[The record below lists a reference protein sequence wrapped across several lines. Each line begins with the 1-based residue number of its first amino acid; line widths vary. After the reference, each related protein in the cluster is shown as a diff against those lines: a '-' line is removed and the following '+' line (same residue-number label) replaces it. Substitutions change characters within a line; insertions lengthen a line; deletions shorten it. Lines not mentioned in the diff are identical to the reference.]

1 MLIPVLAVLV
11 PTLPLAG
18 WALNGLWGGRFTRRT
33 VAIVACGAVAAAFA
47 AAALLLWQIRLAP
60 PPGRAPDGGP
70 SWIVDLYSWIGAGSI
85 QVPLRLLVDPLS
97 VAMALVVGGVGLLI
111 HVYSVG
117 YMDGDPGFARYFA
130 YLNLFM
136 ASMFWLVL
144 AGNLAAMFI
153 GWEGV
158 GLCSYL
164 LIAFWFTRPGA
175 AAAGVKAFL
184 VTRLGDVGFLLGI
197 FVAFGVFG
205 TTDFG
210 VMTRDAGARL
220 ALGGGAATALALLL
234 FAGAAGKSAQLP
246 LYVWLPDAMEGP
258 TPVSALI
265 HAATMVTAGVYMIV
279 RLHAVFLRAPA
290 AMDLIAAVGA
300 VTAIFAA
307 AAALV
312 EPDLKRVLAYSTI
325 SQLGYMFLAVGVG
338 AFSAGIFHL
347 TSHAFFK
354 ALLFLAAGAVMHA
367 LGGETD
373 MRRMGGLARRLPRTT
388 AAFAI
393 GALALAG
400 IPPLSGFFSKD
411 LILSEVFRA
420 QAWLWAVGV
429 AAAGLTAVYILRAFA
444 LTFLGADLRG
454 AEGAA
459 HDPPPSMATPMWILA
474 GLTVAGG
481 GLGWSFTHP
490 GILERFL
497 VTVLRAGAGPPARAG
512 GAGEGTLVAVSV
524 LVAVAGIA
532 VGWLVY
538 VRRSVRGGVPA
549 LARLL
554 SRRFYIED
562 AYAVAVIG
570 PVRAL
575 ARAAAVAD
583 RTVIDAAVMGLARAV
598 GRSGQALRGLE
609 TGYLRHYAAF
619 VLVGVLLILVYWV
632 SR

>member
-1 MLIPVLAVLV
+1 MLIRVLAVLV

-18 WALNGLWGGRFTRRT
+18 WAVNGLWGGRLARRT
-33 VAIVACGAVAAAFA
+33 VALVACGAVAAAFA
-47 AAALLLWQIRLAP
+47 AAALLLWQIRVAP
-60 PPGRAPDGGP
+60 PAGGP
-70 SWIVDLYSWIGAGSI
+70 SWVVDLYSWIGAGSI

-164 LIAFWFTRPGA
+164 LIAFWFTRPAA

-184 VTRLGDVGFLLGI
+184 VTRLGDVGMLLGI

-246 LYVWLPDAMEGP
+246 LHVWLPDAMEGP

-411 LILSEVFRA
+411 LILSEAFRA
-420 QAWLWAVGV
+420 QAWWWAVGV

-459 HDPPPSMATPMWILA
+459 HDPPPSMAAPMWILA

-497 VTVLRAGAGPPARAG
+497 LTVLRGGAAAPARAG
-512 GAGEGTLVAVSV
+512 GAGEGTLVAASV
-524 LVAVAGIA
+524 LVAVAGIV

-538 VRRSVRGGVPA
+538 GRRSLRGGVPV

-554 SRRFYIED
+554 RRRFYIED

-583 RTVIDAAVMGLARAV
+583 LTVLDAAVMGLARAV

-619 VLVGVLLILVYWV
+619 VLVGVLLILAYWV

>member
-1 MLIPVLAVLV
+1 MLIRVLAVLV

-18 WALNGLWGGRFTRRT
+18 WAVNGLWGGRLARRT
-33 VAIVACGAVAAAFA
+33 VALVACGAVAAAFA

-60 PPGRAPDGGP
+60 PPGGP
-70 SWIVDLYSWIGAGSI
+70 SWVVDLYSWIGAGSI

-164 LIAFWFTRPGA
+164 LIAFWFTRPAA

-184 VTRLGDVGFLLGI
+184 VTRLGDVGMLLGI

-246 LYVWLPDAMEGP
+246 LHVWLPDAMEGP

-411 LILSEVFRA
+411 LILSEAFRA
-420 QAWLWAVGV
+420 QAWLWAAGV

-459 HDPPPSMATPMWILA
+459 HDPPPSMAAPMWILA
-474 GLTVAGG
+474 GLTAAGG

-490 GILERFL
+490 GIL
-497 VTVLRAGAGPPARAG
+497 
-512 GAGEGTLVAVSV
+512 
-524 LVAVAGIA
+524 
-532 VGWLVY
+532 
-538 VRRSVRGGVPA
+538 
-549 LARLL
+549 
-554 SRRFYIED
+554 
-562 AYAVAVIG
+562 
-570 PVRAL
+570 
-575 ARAAAVAD
+575 AAAVAD

-619 VLVGVLLILVYWV
+619 VLIGVLLILVYWV

>member
-1 MLIPVLAVLV
+1 M
-11 PTLPLAG
+11 
-18 WALNGLWGGRFTRRT
+18 
-33 VAIVACGAVAAAFA
+33 
-47 AAALLLWQIRLAP
+47 LWQIRLAP
-60 PPGRAPDGGP
+60 PPGRAPAAGP
-70 SWIVDLYSWIGAGSI
+70 SWIVDLYAWIGAGSI

-117 YMDGDPGFARYFA
+117 YMDGDPGCARYFA

-164 LIAFWFTRPGA
+164 LIAFWFTRPAA

-246 LYVWLPDAMEGP
+246 LHVWLPDAMEGP

-312 EPDLKRVLAYSTI
+312 EPDLKRVLAT
-325 SQLGYMFLAVGVG
+325 QAPLGP
-338 AFSAGIFHL
+338 H
-347 TSHAFFK
+347 
-354 ALLFLAAGAVMHA
+354 
-367 LGGETD
+367 
-373 MRRMGGLARRLPRTT
+373 
-388 AAFAI
+388 
-393 GALALAG
+393 
-400 IPPLSGFFSKD
+400 
-411 LILSEVFRA
+411 
-420 QAWLWAVGV
+420 
-429 AAAGLTAVYILRAFA
+429 
-444 LTFLGADLRG
+444 
-454 AEGAA
+454 
-459 HDPPPSMATPMWILA
+459 
-474 GLTVAGG
+474 
-481 GLGWSFTHP
+481 
-490 GILERFL
+490 
-497 VTVLRAGAGPPARAG
+497 
-512 GAGEGTLVAVSV
+512 
-524 LVAVAGIA
+524 AVA
-532 VGWLVY
+532 
-538 VRRSVRGGVPA
+538 
-549 LARLL
+549 L
-554 SRRFYIED
+554 SKW
-562 AYAVAVIG
+562 
-570 PVRAL
+570 
-575 ARAAAVAD
+575 
-583 RTVIDAAVMGLARAV
+583 RTSEA
-598 GRSGQALRGLE
+598 
-609 TGYLRHYAAF
+609 
-619 VLVGVLLILVYWV
+619 
-632 SR
+632 